1 MSVSSSDSEYA
12 SRDPDVRLMLE
23 VRDGSDKAFEQL
35 MSLYQE
41 RVMAVLYHLLGDRQV
56 AEDLTQE
63 AFLRVY
69 RARRGYV
76 PRAKFTTWL
85 YTIVNNLGFSAL
97 RRRAR
102 GKEVALE
109 PQDSGAFTRR
119 SKEHLFKATSG
130 QMPPRQIEKKERAEI
145 VRVAL
150 GQLTDQQCLAVLLSK
165 FEGMSYVDIG
175 EVMELSPE
183 AIKSLLSRARGK
195 LREKLEPYMD
205 IGTRPM

>member
-1 MSVSSSDSEYA
+1 MSVSSSDREYA
-12 SRDPDVRLMLE
+12 SRDPDVRLMFE

-35 MSLYQE
+35 MSRYQE

-109 PQDSGAFTRR
+109 PQDSGAFTMR
-119 SKEHLFKATSG
+119 SK
-130 QMPPRQIEKKERAEI
+130 
-145 VRVAL
+145 
-150 GQLTDQQCLAVLLSK
+150 
-165 FEGMSYVDIG
+165 
-175 EVMELSPE
+175 
-183 AIKSLLSRARGK
+183 
-195 LREKLEPYMD
+195 
-205 IGTRPM
+205 